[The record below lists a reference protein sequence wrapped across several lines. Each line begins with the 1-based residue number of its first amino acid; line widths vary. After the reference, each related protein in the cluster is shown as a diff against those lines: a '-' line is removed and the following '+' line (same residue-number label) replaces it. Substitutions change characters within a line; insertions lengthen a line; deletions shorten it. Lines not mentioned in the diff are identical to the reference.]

1 MRISAYEEAGRLH
14 IKVKDDG
21 EVAGRRPRRRRGT
34 GVGLR
39 NVCDRLIARYG
50 ARAGCMHGAD
60 PDGGYT
66 VHLYM
71 PVVQQWLSAAPLR
84 VMVVDDEPLAVER
97 LQLLLARLADV
108 DRGRHRQ

>member
-1 MRISAYEEAGRLH
+1 
-14 IKVKDDG
+14 
-21 EVAGRRPRRRRGT
+21 
-34 GVGLR
+34 
-39 NVCDRLIARYG
+39 
-50 ARAGCMHGAD
+50 MHGPD

-71 PVVQQWLSAAPLR
+71 PVVQQWLRPLR

-97 LQLLLARLADV
+97 LQLLLARLRGR